1 MQVDLFQLILV
12 RKYLNFNDN
21 DYKIQ
26 NETKEKKQQ
35 DRINKHN
42 EQVKKR
48 KENHQ
53 HDYSQLDTNEE
64 VSERQ
69 ANSAIEMVE
78 LIDEK
83 KDL

>member
-1 MQVDLFQLILV
+1 MQVDLIQLILV

-42 EQVKKR
+42 E
-48 KENHQ
+48 
-53 HDYSQLDTNEE
+53 
-64 VSERQ
+64 
-69 ANSAIEMVE
+69 
-78 LIDEK
+78 
-83 KDL
+83 